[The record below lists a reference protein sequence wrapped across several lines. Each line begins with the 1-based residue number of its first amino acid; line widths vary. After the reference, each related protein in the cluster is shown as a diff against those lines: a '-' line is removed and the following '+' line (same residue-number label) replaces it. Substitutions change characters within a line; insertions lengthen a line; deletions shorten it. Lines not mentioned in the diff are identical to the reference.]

1 MPPGRKAAEG
11 LSTLDPP
18 RRSPTQDELKGGDH
32 ITYLLEPR
40 RPPSL
45 SIGCGIL
52 KCLGTKLPAPG
63 HRLHPLRFRELRVSG
78 VVAPTAL
85 GGSGASCVS
94 VAPPVG
100 AGHGRVDHPG
110 ASFPLSS
117 LTSLQRLVHRRICK
131 IWRCQ
136 G

>member
-1 MPPGRKAAEG
+1 MPPGRKAAKG
-11 LSTLDPP
+11 LSTLGPP

-32 ITYLLEPR
+32 ITYLLEPC
-40 RPPSL
+40 RPPSV
-45 SIGCGIL
+45 SIGCRIL
-52 KCLGTKLPAPG
+52 KCLGTKLPATRESAAG

-100 AGHGRVDHPG
+100 AGRGRVDHPG
-110 ASFPLSS
+110 VFFP
-117 LTSLQRLVHRRICK
+117 
-131 IWRCQ
+131 
-136 G
+136 